1 MCYAYAMPRKIVPLV
16 TGETY
21 HLFNRGVDKRNIFSD
36 KVDFFRFHKSLQ
48 LFNAENKS
56 GSVFELS
63 FDEDWINSQKPLV
76 DIHAYCL
83 LNNHFHLLLTQVVD
97 NGISEF
103 MKRVGGGYTSYFNE
117 RFNRSGSLFQG
128 TFKRVLCE
136 SNEQFLY
143 LAAYVNLN
151 NKVHER
157 KDFYLS
163 SFDVYAGN
171 KIEKFVKT
179 SVILEQYKSHDSF
192 ILFSEKTASDIA
204 EKRKADKEF
213 NEKEFL
219 E

>member
-1 MCYAYAMPRKIVPLV
+1 MPRKIVPLI

-21 HLFNRGVDKRNIFSD
+21 HIFNRGVDKRSIFSD

-56 GSVFELS
+56 GSIFELS
-63 FDEDWINSQKPLV
+63 FDEDWINTQKPLV

-103 MKRVGGGYTSYFNE
+103 MKRIGGGYTSYFNE

-128 TFKRVLCE
+128 TFKRVHCE
-136 SNEQFLY
+136 SNEQLLY
-143 LAAYVNLN
+143 LASYINLN
-151 NKVHER
+151 NKVHNR
-157 KDFYLS
+157 DGYSLS
-163 SFDVYAGN
+163 SFDVYTG
-171 KIEKFVKT
+171 KRIEKFIKT
-179 SVILEQYKSHDSF
+179 SLILKQYKSPNAFVH
-192 ILFSEKTASDIA
+192 ISEKTVSNIA
-204 EKRKADKEF
+204 VRRKADKEF
-213 NEKEFL
+213 NKATFL